1 MSVVASST
9 GAIVLDSQPV
19 ALRQVGALPLDLMDA
34 PHQPDFSAVRLDDR
48 QRWRYGRRSRIW
60 PATIPPA
67 GVEIGGITLSPAP
80 DDHFTAGPDCPAS
93 ESGRGRVSCQPRRP
107 RPHLLLR
114 QHQRLL
120 LRRGRLGS
128 VRGYKVHGLQTV
140 DLSWDGATSNSID
153 LYRNGLLIVTVPNVP
168 GFYTDH
174 IGARVRGTYTYTI
187 CEAGTGNYSNQVTVR
202 F

>member
-9 GAIVLDSQPV
+9 GAIVLDYQLV

-80 DDHFTAGPDCPAS
+80 DDHFTAGRDCPAS
-93 ESGRGRVSCQPRRP
+93 ESGRERVKLSTPTP

-128 VRGYKVHGLQTV
+128 VRGYKVHGPQTV
-140 DLSWDGATSNSID
+140 DLSWDGATSKSID
-153 LYRNGLLIVTVPNVP
+153 LYRNGLLIVTVPNVL

-187 CEAGTGNYSNQVTVR
+187 CEAGTGNCSNQITVR